1 MTALL
6 VDFFLFSFSHH
17 WLPDFVSFVGMET
30 AKIVVSG
37 LYACF
42 LSSICFRLF
51 NLMVVVDSDGERRAC
66 TYGNC
71 GIVALDEGD
80 DDDV

>member
-1 MTALL
+1 
-6 VDFFLFSFSHH
+6 
-17 WLPDFVSFVGMET
+17 MET